1 MTQEQFDKAVELNSK
16 LNLVYSVK
24 KEIEGTVTH
33 RLSYIKRNPRE
44 SECYNSGWVM
54 NSVNTL
60 KAIGDILDRHD
71 IMIRQEIDDEINKI
85 KQEIEEL

>member
-1 MTQEQFDKAVELNSK
+1 
-16 LNLVYSVK
+16 
-24 KEIEGTVTH
+24 
-33 RLSYIKRNPRE
+33 
-44 SECYNSGWVM
+44 M